1 MTSPYISPRLR
12 PAEGSPRTH
21 ARQGDSPAK
30 QLANARKRAK
40 LQELKESARLL
51 EAEVTD
57 NLLSPID
64 GIHELQM
71 ELLEDRIGQ
80 HMEDLG
86 QRIDGKNIENPLT
99 LPPVRKEKVSKAH
112 LAGKNAVDRK
122 TISDKN
128 VGIKQTGKQAERKK
142 IPDKNVGIEKKTVE
156 PVVRT
161 RTSTETRVAKI
172 VQDELRRLLK
182 RKWGNRKQNLVS
194 KAKATSQ
201 VQEVRSSE
209 LRQTGPELEAQV
221 ALTAPETPADGEEG
235 TKEKSEKREQT
246 SMSSKPS
253 YRDTL
258 FHPHAGLGSQQE
270 RNDTAY
276 RRELSL
282 QNARHEKE
290 IEDLHREQIIPMQD
304 ELRENQNKLAEYYL
318 QAHTTAESSKAATL
332 KLSKKITDNRAAIDR
347 LSLENENLMATIKD
361 HVRSHAA
368 RKEFRARERSLS
380 ASPSSP
386 SYPSNSRSNS
396 DLSSLKPSLERSPQ
410 PPNRSISYS
419 PRPGP
424 KRSDTYTPS
433 SSHGG
438 SPQAKRPSPRP
449 YKPYQPDEPRPKV
462 DSSAFKKV
470 AVAVKKAS
478 ETWPHASIE
487 VAEQLNSLDNS
498 VVSREER
505 HTIKVFLEVQ
515 HQRAMKKNDPWV
527 CPSFDDIG
535 KHFREAAEG
544 TYPAEYAAILR
555 KRQQQ
560 QQPQSQ
566 QHQSTWHQPQHV
578 MQQQQQHVHQQQRP
592 QTYPPQ
598 EHVGSKRKVRKPHS
612 SGNSSSGSS
621 EDGSKPIMRRSVNIN
636 QKDQILKK
644 QFSMTKAASVVKPR
658 FKENMNLDGYEQ
670 WVMGVTELAQM
681 HFTVPWSREWEVNI
695 VTAAAHTL
703 SDSVHQMWREQ
714 HFHDKSKVTWNYF
727 LEWAKKLLVLHSRRE
742 VEKNLETIMRNEF
755 KQGTTSIQTH
765 IINFNRLIRKLDLPM
780 MVLLTGFRNSLS
792 PQFQEVSYYDEKSKP
807 FETLEDLT
815 QHLLK
820 KDAVMNSQKR
830 EKSQWDK
837 KVKERG
843 PFKSWKA
850 KPPYKTPFPPKS
862 QATSLYAASGSHKS
876 AGGYHKTE
884 RVMKLLGP
892 PEEANAKNKKISNA
906 QQLWQMKEGNCPGCH
921 IPYGQCDRPQGKGG
935 SCPHSK
941 PVPEKHMVEA
951 GRVTNEPCPRWGKK

>member
-1 MTSPYISPRLR
+1 MTSPYISPKLR

-51 EAEVTD
+51 EDEVTD

-86 QRIDGKNIENPLT
+86 QRIDG
-99 LPPVRKEKVSKAH
+99 
-112 LAGKNAVDRK
+112 
-122 TISDKN
+122 
-128 VGIKQTGKQAERKK
+128 Q
-142 IPDKNVGIEKKTVE
+142 
-156 PVVRT
+156 
-161 RTSTETRVAKI
+161 
-172 VQDELRRLLK
+172 
-182 RKWGNRKQNLVS
+182 
-194 KAKATSQ
+194 
-201 VQEVRSSE
+201 
-209 LRQTGPELEAQV
+209 
-221 ALTAPETPADGEEG
+221 
-235 TKEKSEKREQT
+235 
-246 SMSSKPS
+246 
-253 YRDTL
+253 
-258 FHPHAGLGSQQE
+258 GSQQE
-270 RNDTAY
+270 RNDTSY

-361 HVRSHAA
+361 HVRLHAA

-544 TYPAEYAAILR
+544 T
-555 KRQQQ
+555 
-560 QQPQSQ
+560 
-566 QHQSTWHQPQHV
+566 
-578 MQQQQQHVHQQQRP
+578 
-592 QTYPPQ
+592 
-598 EHVGSKRKVRKPHS
+598 
-612 SGNSSSGSS
+612 
-621 EDGSKPIMRRSVNIN
+621 
-636 QKDQILKK
+636 
-644 QFSMTKAASVVKPR
+644 
-658 FKENMNLDGYEQ
+658 
-670 WVMGVTELAQM
+670 
-681 HFTVPWSREWEVNI
+681 
-695 VTAAAHTL
+695 
-703 SDSVHQMWREQ
+703 
-714 HFHDKSKVTWNYF
+714 
-727 LEWAKKLLVLHSRRE
+727 
-742 VEKNLETIMRNEF
+742 
-755 KQGTTSIQTH
+755 
-765 IINFNRLIRKLDLPM
+765 LIRKLDLPM

-837 KVKERG
+837 K
-843 PFKSWKA
+843 
-850 KPPYKTPFPPKS
+850 
-862 QATSLYAASGSHKS
+862 ATSLYAASGSHKS

-951 GRVTNEPCPRWGKK
+951 GRVTNEPCPRWGLVQGQSTLVLVDSGASNSFITADLASKAGLHVTNSQDNIQVAGETSMDVTGTAEMRLRIGTYIGTQKVLVVKKLIAGVDLILGEDWLEATEAEDVVMSAKQAVRALRKGSRHFLVSIKKKGDGSINSIEDLLAPMSEESARQETNDQEQGLEPSVTGKGLFSPQMESICRNIQIIVTILARV

>member
-21 ARQGDSPAK
+21 ARQGDSPTK

-99 LPPVRKEKVSKAH
+99 LPPVRKKKVSKAH

-128 VGIKQTGKQAERKK
+128 VGIKQTGKQAERKI
-142 IPDKNVGIEKKTVE
+142 IPDKNDGIEKKTVE

-544 TYPAEYAAILR
+544 T
-555 KRQQQ
+555 
-560 QQPQSQ
+560 
-566 QHQSTWHQPQHV
+566 
-578 MQQQQQHVHQQQRP
+578 
-592 QTYPPQ
+592 
-598 EHVGSKRKVRKPHS
+598 
-612 SGNSSSGSS
+612 
-621 EDGSKPIMRRSVNIN
+621 SVNIN

-714 HFHDKSKVTWNYF
+714 HFQDKSKVTWNYF

-837 KVKERG
+837 K
-843 PFKSWKA
+843 
-850 KPPYKTPFPPKS
+850 
-862 QATSLYAASGSHKS
+862 ATSLYAASGSHKS

-884 RVMKLLGP
+884 RVMKLR
-892 PEEANAKNKKISNA
+892 N
-906 QQLWQMKEGNCPGCH
+906 Q
-921 IPYGQCDRPQGKGG
+921 
-935 SCPHSK
+935 
-941 PVPEKHMVEA
+941 
-951 GRVTNEPCPRWGKK
+951 

>member
-1 MTSPYISPRLR
+1 MTYPYISPRLR

-71 ELLEDRIGQ
+71 EVLEDRIGQ

-201 VQEVRSSE
+201 VQEARSSE

-235 TKEKSEKREQT
+235 TKEKR
-246 SMSSKPS
+246 
-253 YRDTL
+253 
-258 FHPHAGLGSQQE
+258 LGSQQE

-318 QAHTTAESSKAATL
+318 QAHTTAEST
-332 KLSKKITDNRAAIDR
+332 IDR

-424 KRSDTYTPS
+424 KRSDTYTPT

-544 TYPAEYAAILR
+544 T
-555 KRQQQ
+555 
-560 QQPQSQ
+560 
-566 QHQSTWHQPQHV
+566 
-578 MQQQQQHVHQQQRP
+578 
-592 QTYPPQ
+592 
-598 EHVGSKRKVRKPHS
+598 
-612 SGNSSSGSS
+612 
-621 EDGSKPIMRRSVNIN
+621 SVNIN

-644 QFSMTKAASVVKPR
+644 QFSMTKAASIVKP
-658 FKENMNLDGYEQ
+658 
-670 WVMGVTELAQM
+670 
-681 HFTVPWSREWEVNI
+681 
-695 VTAAAHTL
+695 
-703 SDSVHQMWREQ
+703 
-714 HFHDKSKVTWNYF
+714 
-727 LEWAKKLLVLHSRRE
+727 
-742 VEKNLETIMRNEF
+742 
-755 KQGTTSIQTH
+755 
-765 IINFNRLIRKLDLPM
+765 RLIRKLDLPM

-837 KVKERG
+837 K
-843 PFKSWKA
+843 
-850 KPPYKTPFPPKS
+850 
-862 QATSLYAASGSHKS
+862 ATSLYAASGSHKS
-876 AGGYHKTE
+876 AGGYQTE

-951 GRVTNEPCPRWGKK
+951 GRVTNEPCPRWGLVQGQSTLVLVDSGASNSFITADLASKAGLHVTNSQDNIQVAGENSMDVTGTAEMRLRIGTYIGTQKVLVVKKLIAGVDLILGEDWLEATEAEDVVMSAKQAVRALRKGSRHFLVSIKKKGDGSINSIEDLLAPMSEESARQETNDQEQGLEPSVTGKGLVFPSDGEHLQEYTNHSSDTSDAKLG